1 MRFSQPIQ
9 LMIDEKTQGFLEKV
23 QNNDYELYVQKEG
36 YWEPV
41 FKITQLFSQKRYKG
55 VRRRAIFTVI
65 VEKADV
71 LLRNN
76 QPIEGEVTIE
86 YVLRDADKLLD
97 YQPSDLQ
104 EAIFSDIK
112 RELRQLVREME
123 SANPR
128 IELESQ
134 FEDTVMNTQ
143 YGYELKIKTSQVLD
157 LINATKA
164 RLSVQAVID
173 EFALEFDRQK
183 AIQQIQLDYQRLM
196 AVEKTKLELEAE
208 HIRRLRLIDAEMAD
222 REQQRLLAKMSHILN
237 LPPELIP
244 AAVAIADPQAGG
256 VLAQIFSKNVEAKLV
271 QMCIDNY
278 SNRNQWSLESTGT
291 KILPPPSDD
300 PIASQLR
307 TISGVSKAE
316 KISDGYRITF
326 GDPPYYVELKVR
338 GNRVNQVLH
347 GSTAKPRQRWSGAIS
362 GDIVTVARRVVSD
375 LQAKGG
381 QR

>member
-41 FKITQLFSQKRYKG
+41 YKITQLFSQKRYKG
-55 VRRRAIFTVI
+55 VRHRAIFTVI

-134 FEDTVMNTQ
+134 LEDTVMNTQ

-173 EFALEFDRQK
+173 EYALEFNRQK

-196 AVEKTKLELEAE
+196 AVEKAKLELEAE
-208 HIRRLRLIDAEMAD
+208 HIRRLRLIDDEMAD
-222 REQQRLLAKMSHILN
+222 RELQRLFAKMSHILN

-244 AAVAIADPQAGG
+244 AAAAIADPQAGG
-256 VLAQIFSKNVEAKLV
+256 VLAQILREKFNTNQK
-271 QMCIDNY
+271 QMLFDWLD
-278 SNRNQWSLESTGT
+278 RNQRSLESTGT

-300 PIASQLR
+300 PITSQLQ
-307 TISGVSKAE
+307 TISGVRKAE

-338 GNRVNQVLH
+338 GNKVNQVLH
-347 GSTAKPRQRWSGAIS
+347 GSTAKPRKLWTGELS

>member
-173 EFALEFDRQK
+173 EYALEFNRQK

-196 AVEKTKLELEAE
+196 AVEKAKLELEAE
-208 HIRRLRLIDAEMAD
+208 HIRRLRLTDAEMAD

-256 VLAQIFSKNVEAKLV
+256 VLAQMLSAQVTTNQVRMLV
-271 QMCIDNY
+271 DWLDPN
-278 SNRNQWSLESTGT
+278 

-326 GDPPYYVELKVR
+326 GNPPYYVELKLL
-338 GNRVNQVLH
+338 GNKVNQVFY
-347 GSTAKPRQRWSGAIS
+347 GSTAKPTNKWRGALS